1 MLLREI
7 PLMILTPKEETD
19 DCFFDTE
26 VTILRSKKTKRIV
39 AAVLA
44 AVLTAGAGTGAF
56 FLIKN
61 SGGTVKVI
69 PLSDIAQTDMWME
82 KSEYEG
88 CVRAE
93 NLQSVY
99 LSDTQQL
106 KEVYVKEG
114 DTVKKGDKLAS
125 FDTTLSDLELERQKI
140 EVQKLE
146 LNLSNAQ
153 KELRR
158 INSLTPYVPPTPQ
171 PEPEPE
177 VLDPVALPRKLSGKG
192 TEDDP
197 YIYLWNDS
205 CRYDDAFIA
214 QILPLKEI
222 EPATEAP
229 AAEDPA
235 AEPTTE
241 EPATD
246 GTQAE
251 TPAAPV
257 YEETAVTVIFQVREY
272 DNPKGSPVYTWGMVF
287 QRHADG
293 GYSFTVF
300 EPDGRFSDEEPEIVV
315 PDIEPDGGGY
325 TAAEI
330 AQMRAE
336 KQREIKETETELKVE
351 RLKLKKL
358 ELEIDTGV
366 VTATLDGVVK
376 SVSDEET
383 ARREGSPVV
392 TVSAGG
398 AWYINANVGEL
409 DLEALSVGDTAAI
422 RSWMGDGG
430 EYGGTV
436 TEIGAYP
443 VSDGWYG
450 GSGNPNVSYY
460 PVTVRADASAAL
472 QEGDYVSVSFGGD
485 GESRGLYLE
494 KPFIREEN
502 GRSYVF
508 AMGGDGRLE
517 KRYIGTGRIYWG
529 STVEITG
536 GLTMDDAIAFPY
548 GKDVKEGAQTELSD
562 LSALYGD
569 YYYY

>member
-1 MLLREI
+1 MK
-7 PLMILTPKEETD
+7 T
-19 DCFFDTE
+19 
-26 VTILRSKKTKRIV
+26 KKTKRIV
-39 AAVLA
+39 AAVLT
-44 AVLTAGAGTGAF
+44 VVILAGAGTGAF
-56 FLIKN
+56 FLLKK
-61 SGGTVKVI
+61 GGKTVKVI
-69 PLSDIAQTDMWME
+69 PLSEIAQTDMWME
-82 KSEYEG
+82 NAEYEG
-88 CVRAE
+88 SVRAE

-99 LSDTQQL
+99 LSETQQL
-106 KEVYVKEG
+106 KEVFVHEG

-146 LNLSNAQ
+146 LNLSNKQ

-158 INSLTPYVPPTPQ
+158 INSMTPYVPPTPQ

-177 VLDPVALPRKLSGKG
+177 VLDPVTLPRKLSGKG
-192 TEDDP
+192 TEDKP
-197 YIYLWNDS
+197 YIYLWNDA
-205 CRYDDAFIA
+205 CRYDDAFIS

-222 EPATEAP
+222 ELTTQEPATE
-229 AAEDPA
+229 
-235 AEPTTE
+235 EPMTE
-241 EPATD
+241 EPETD
-246 GTQAE
+246 E
-251 TPAAPV
+251 TEGEAPAAPV

-272 DNPKGSPVYTWGMVF
+272 DNPRGALVYTWGMEF
-287 QRHADG
+287 QRNADG

-300 EPDGRFSDEEPEIVV
+300 EPDESFSDEAPEITV
-315 PDIEPDGGGY
+315 PEIDPDEGGY

-336 KQREIKETETELKVE
+336 TQREIKETETQLKVE

-366 VTATLDGVVK
+366 VTAALDGVVK

-383 ARREGSPVV
+383 ARQEGSPVV

-398 AWYINANVGEL
+398 AWYISAYVGEL
-409 DLEALSVGDTAAI
+409 DLEELSVGDAAQI

-430 EYGGTV
+430 QYEGTV

-443 VSDGWYG
+443 ASNGWYG

-460 PVTVRADASAAL
+460 PVTVRADASATL
-472 QEGDYVSVSFGGD
+472 QEGDYVSVSFGGG
-485 GESRGLYLE
+485 GESTGLYLE

-502 GRSYVF
+502 GRSFVY
-508 AMGGDGRLE
+508 AMGDDGRLE
-517 KRYIGTGRIYWG
+517 KRYIGTGKIYWG

-536 GLTMDDAIAFPY
+536 GLTIEDAIAFPY
-548 GKDVKEGAQTELSD
+548 GKNVKEGAKTELSD
-562 LSALYGD
+562 MSALYGD
-569 YYYY
+569 YYY

>member
-1 MLLREI
+1 M
-7 PLMILTPKEETD
+7 
-19 DCFFDTE
+19 
-26 VTILRSKKTKRIV
+26 RSKKTKRIV
-39 AAVLA
+39 AALLSVVLA
-44 AVLTAGAGTGAF
+44 AGAGTGAF

-61 SGGTVKVI
+61 GGKTVKVI
-69 PLSDIAQTDMWME
+69 PLSEIAQTDMWIDQA
-82 KSEYEG
+82 EYEG
-88 CVRAE
+88 NVRAE

-106 KEVYVKEG
+106 KEIYVKEG

-140 EVQKLE
+140 DVQKLE
-146 LNLSNAQ
+146 LNLSNKQ

-158 INSLTPYVPPTPQ
+158 INSMTPYVPPTPQ

-177 VLDPVALPRKLSGKG
+177 ALDPVSLPRKLSGKG
-192 TEDDP
+192 TEDKP

-205 CRYDDAFIA
+205 CRYDDAFIEE
-214 QILPLKEI
+214 ILPLKEI
-222 EPATEAP
+222 EPP
-229 AAEDPA
+229 
-235 AEPTTE
+235 TE
-241 EPATD
+241 EPLPED
-246 GTQAE
+246 GTEEPETEAAE
-251 TPAAPV
+251 GEEVLSPV

-272 DNPKGSPVYTWGMVF
+272 DNPKGSLVYTWGMVF

-300 EPDGRFSDEEPEIVV
+300 EPDESFSDEAPEIIV
-315 PDIEPDGGGY
+315 PDIEPDEGGY

-336 KQREIKETETELKVE
+336 TQREIKDTETQLKVE

-366 VTATLDGVVK
+366 VAASLDGVVK

-383 ARREGSPVV
+383 ARQEGRPVV

-398 AWYINANVGEL
+398 AWYISAYVGEL
-409 DLEALSVGDTAAI
+409 DLEELSVGDAAQI

-430 EYGGTV
+430 EYEGTV
-436 TEIGAYP
+436 TEIGEYP
-443 VSDGWYG
+443 VTDGWYG

-460 PVTVRADASAAL
+460 PVTVRADASATL
-472 QEGDYVSVSFGGD
+472 QEGDYVSVSFGGG
-485 GESRGLYLE
+485 GESAGMYLE

-508 AMGGDGRLE
+508 AMGEDGRLE
-517 KRYIGTGRIYWG
+517 KRYIGTGKIYWG

-536 GLTMDDAIAFPY
+536 GLTMEDAIAFPY
-548 GKDVKEGAQTELSD
+548 GKNVKEGAKTELSD
-562 LSALYGD
+562 MSALYGD
-569 YYYY
+569 YYY

>member
-1 MLLREI
+1 MKR
-7 PLMILTPKEETD
+7 
-19 DCFFDTE
+19 
-26 VTILRSKKTKRIV
+26 KKTKIII

-44 AVLTAGAGTGAF
+44 VAVLAGAGTGAF

-61 SGGTVKVI
+61 GGKTVKVI
-69 PLSDIAQTDMWME
+69 PLSEIAQTDMWME
-82 KSEYEG
+82 KAEYEG
-88 CVRAE
+88 TVRAE

-99 LSDTQQL
+99 LSETQQL
-106 KEVYVKEG
+106 KDIYVQEG

-146 LNLSNAQ
+146 LNLSNRQ

-158 INSLTPYVPPTPQ
+158 INGLTPYVPPTPQ

-177 VLDPVALPRKLSGKG
+177 ALDPVTLPRKLSGNG
-192 TEDDP
+192 TEEKP
-197 YIYLWNDS
+197 YVYLWNDS

-222 EPATEAP
+222 EP
-229 AAEDPA
+229 
-235 AEPTTE
+235 TTE
-241 EPATD
+241 EPAAEEPLTD
-246 GTQAE
+246 EAE
-251 TPAAPV
+251 GETSAAPV

-272 DNPKGSPVYTWGMVF
+272 DNPRGELVYTWGMVF
-287 QRHADG
+287 QRNADG

-300 EPDGRFSDEEPEIVV
+300 EPDESFSDEEPEIIV
-315 PDIEPDGGGY
+315 PDIEPDEGGY

-330 AQMRAE
+330 AQMRAQT
-336 KQREIKETETELKVE
+336 QREIRETETELKVE

-358 ELEIDTGV
+358 ELEIDTGM

-383 ARREGSPVV
+383 ARQEGRPVV

-398 AWYINANVGEL
+398 AWYISAYVGEL
-409 DLEALSVGDTAAI
+409 DLEALSVGDAAQI

-430 EYGGTV
+430 EYEGTV
-436 TEIGAYP
+436 TQIGEYP
-443 VSDGWYG
+443 VTDGWYS

-472 QEGDYVSVSFGGD
+472 QEGDYVSVTFGGS
-485 GESRGLYLE
+485 GESAGLYLE

-508 AMGGDGRLE
+508 AMGEDGRLE
-517 KRYIGTGRIYWG
+517 KRFIGTGKIYWG

-536 GLTMDDAIAFPY
+536 GLTMEDAVAFPY
-548 GKDVKEGAQTELSD
+548 GKNVKKGAKAELSD

-569 YYYY
+569 YYY